1 MDKKEKNKNNSEENI
16 IPKPETIKSI
26 EIVDEMK
33 DSYLDYAMS
42 VIVSRALPD
51 VRDGLKPVHR
61 RILYAMYD
69 MGLLSSTR
77 YRKSAAIVG
86 EVLGKYHPHGDS
98 SVYDALVRMAQDFSM
113 RYPLVIGQGNFGC
126 FTGETKVKLADK
138 RDLSFLELIEEYK
151 QGKKNYTFTV
161 GNDGKIKIAEIR
173 HPRKTKYAEIMKIVL
188 DNGKEI
194 KCTLDHKFMLKKGE
208 YVEAKDLEIGDSL
221 MPCYFRNSTKKDDP
235 NMNGYTMVFQ
245 PASNLWDFAHIL
257 SDEFNILNGIYEKN
271 TGRIRHHIDFNKSNN
286 SPNNII
292 RMNWKEHW
300 QVHYRLTSEKHKNDQ
315 TYREKLALGRQK
327 FWSNPKNREAYSKRM
342 SERNRENWKKGE
354 YREKM
359 SEMLRESTKN
369 YLSQHPEKIKEIS
382 ERATA
387 TLKRLWKIPEYR
399 QLFHEKIVKS
409 NKNRKTNLTGKKKFE
424 KICQYLKDN
433 NLDLNRDNYKETR
446 KVIFKTKSFTS
457 WDLGIRKY
465 YNSDVNYLACAIYG
479 NHKVIKK
486 EFLKEFVDVYDL
498 TIENSHNFAL
508 SAGVFVHNSIDGDP
522 PAAQR
527 YTEAKL
533 SKAGEELLKDID
545 KETVDFRDNYDSTR
559 REPIVLPTSVPG
571 LLMNGT
577 TGIAVGM
584 ATNIPPHNLGELIDA
599 SNFLIDNPDAPTE
612 DLFKFIQGPDFPT
625 GGFIFDKKE
634 IIKAFSQGRGPILM
648 RGKAEIEETKSGRLQ
663 ILITEIPFQ
672 VEKSSLLIQMAKLVE
687 NKKVQGIK
695 DIRDESDKDGMRVI
709 IELKSEALPQRIL
722 NSFYKYTD
730 LQKTF
735 HLNLLALVDG
745 IQPRVLSLKEALSFF
760 IAHRKIVITRRI
772 QHNLK
777 KAKERA
783 HILEGL
789 AKALSKIDAVIK
801 TIKSSKSREDAKLN
815 LMKKFKLTE
824 IQSYAILEMKLQ
836 NLARMER
843 EKIKEELDLKLKQI
857 KDWSE
862 ILKNEKKIYKIVKD
876 ELLEIKEKYTNP
888 RRTKLVSQKI
898 EQISDEDLIP
908 DEETIIVLTKGG
920 YIKRINPLTYR
931 VQRRGGKG
939 MIGLKTNSEDMV
951 DHFVLSSTRDNLL
964 VFTDSGKVFRT
975 NIYEI
980 PEGSRIS
987 KGRGLMNF
995 LEISPEEKVLS
1006 LIPIKKQSESDF
1018 LAMVTQKGI
1027 VKKTPQTEFE
1037 NVRRTGIKAIKLLKG
1052 DLLRQVVR
1060 VTRGD
1065 ELIIITKKGKSIRF
1079 KEKDIRS
1086 MGRVST
1092 GVRGIKLSKDDE
1104 VIGIQ
1109 DITQEKIKTT
1119 SLLILTSN
1127 GVGKKVKLSNYR
1139 IQSRGGSGIITIK
1152 VSEKTGGVVYA
1163 KILEKQEEDLVI
1175 ISQKGQIIK
1184 TDIKAIS
1191 VLGRM
1196 ARGVKVMRLKTGDQI
1211 ASAVCL

>member
-1 MDKKEKNKNNSEENI
+1 VKNKNNNKENI
-16 IPKPETIKSI
+16 APKPETIKPV
-26 EIVDEMK
+26 EIVEEMK

-69 MGLLSSTR
+69 MGLLSTAR

-113 RYPLVIGQGNFGC
+113 RYPLAIGQGNFGC
-126 FTGETKVKLADK
+126 FTGETKVKLADG
-138 RDLSFLELIEEYK
+138 RDLSFLELIEEHK

-161 GNDGKIKIAEIR
+161 NKEGKIKIAEIK
-173 HPRKTKYAEIMKIVL
+173 HPRKTKYAEIMKVVL
-188 DNGKEI
+188 DNGEEI
-194 KCTLDHKFMLKKGE
+194 KCTLDHKFMLKGGE
-208 YVEAKDLEIGDSL
+208 YIEAKDMKIGDSL
-221 MPCYFRNSTKKDDP
+221 MPCYFRNSTKEDDP
-235 NMNGYTMVFQ
+235 NMNGYTMIFQ
-245 PASNLWDFAHIL
+245 PTSSIWDFVHIL
-257 SDEFNILNGIYEKN
+257 SDEFNILNNIYEKN

-286 SPNNII
+286 NPANII

-300 QVHYRLTSEKHKNDQ
+300 QVHYKLISEKHKNDQ
-315 TYREKLALGRQK
+315 AYREKLALGRQK
-327 FWSNPKNREAYSKRM
+327 FWSNPKNKEAYSKRM
-342 SERNRENWKKGE
+342 SERNCENWKKEE
-354 YREKM
+354 YRKKM
-359 SEMLRESTKN
+359 SEMLRESTKS
-369 YLSQHPEKIKEIS
+369 YLRAHPERIKEIS
-382 ERATA
+382 ERATI
-387 TLKRLWKIPEYR
+387 TLKKLWKIPKYR

-409 NKNRKTNLTGKKKFE
+409 NKNRKTNLTGKIKFE
-424 KICQYLKDN
+424 KICQHLKDN
-433 NLDLNRDNYKETR
+433 NLVLNKENYEEAR
-446 KVIFKTKSFTS
+446 KIIFKTKSFTS
-457 WDLGIRKY
+457 WDLGLGKY
-465 YNSDVNYLACAIYG
+465 YNNDINYLVCAISG
-479 NHKVIKK
+479 NHKIIKK
-486 EFLKEFVDVYDL
+486 EFPKETVNVYDL
-498 TIENSHNFAL
+498 TIKGSHNFAL

-533 SKAGEELLKDID
+533 SKAGEELLKDLE
-545 KETVDFRDNYDSTR
+545 KETVDFRDNYDNTR
-559 REPIVLPTSVPG
+559 KEPIVLPASVPG

-634 IIKAFSQGRGPILM
+634 IIKVFSQGRGPILM

-663 ILITEIPFQ
+663 ILITEIPYQ

-687 NKKVQGIK
+687 SKKVQGIK

-760 IAHRKIVITRRI
+760 IAHRKEVITRRI
-772 QHNLK
+772 QYNLK
-777 KAKERA
+777 KARERA

-789 AKALSKIDAVIK
+789 AIALSKIDAVIK
-801 TIKSSKSREDAKLN
+801 IIKSSKSKEDAKFN

-824 IQSYAILEMKLQ
+824 IQSTAILEMKLH
-836 NLARMER
+836 NLARLER
-843 EKIKEELDLKLKQI
+843 ARLQEELDLRLKQI
-857 KDWSE
+857 KEWLE
-862 ILKNEKKIYKIVKD
+862 ILKSEKRIDKIIKD

-888 RRTKLVSQKI
+888 RRTKLVSQKPG
-898 EQISDEDLIP
+898 QISDEDLIP

-939 MIGLKTNSEDMV
+939 MIGLKTSSEDMV
-951 DHFVLSSTRDNLL
+951 DHFILASTRDNLL
-964 VFTDSGKVFRT
+964 VFTDSGKVFKS

-995 LEISPEEKVLS
+995 LEIGPEEKVLS
-1006 LIPIKKQSESDF
+1006 LIPIKKQSVSDF
-1018 LAMVTQKGI
+1018 LVMITKNGV
-1027 VKKTPQTEFE
+1027 VKKTSQSEFE

-1052 DLLRQVVR
+1052 DLLKQVAKVGK
-1060 VTRGD
+1060 GD

-1127 GVGKKVKLSNYR
+1127 GIGKKVKLSNYR

-1152 VSEKTGGVVYA
+1152 VSEKTGDVVYA
-1163 KILEKQEEDLVI
+1163 KILEQQEEDLVI
-1175 ISQKGQIIK
+1175 ISQKGQVIK
-1184 TDIKAIS
+1184 TDIKTIS
-1191 VLGRM
+1191 ILGRM
-1196 ARGVKVMRLKTGDQI
+1196 AQGVRVMNLKAGDKI